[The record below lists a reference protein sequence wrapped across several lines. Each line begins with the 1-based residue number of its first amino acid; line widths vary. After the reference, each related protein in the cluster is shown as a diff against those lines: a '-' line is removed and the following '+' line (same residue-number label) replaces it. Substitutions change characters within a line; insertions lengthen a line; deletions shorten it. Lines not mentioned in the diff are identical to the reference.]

1 MRFPRSASIHH
12 PRVIQRILYIYI
24 TVQMQQSHS
33 SSPQSHPKHGFETVL
48 MGFLMDDPEAEDGRV
63 QLMGEEKDE
72 AAILRWME

>member
-1 MRFPRSASIHH
+1 MTVGQIL
-12 PRVIQRILYIYI
+12 ILYIYI